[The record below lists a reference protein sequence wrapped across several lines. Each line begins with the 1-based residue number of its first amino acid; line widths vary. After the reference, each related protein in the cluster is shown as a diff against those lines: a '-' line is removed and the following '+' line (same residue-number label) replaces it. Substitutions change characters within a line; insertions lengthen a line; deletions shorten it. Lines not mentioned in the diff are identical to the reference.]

1 MAKLH
6 LRRFSTFENYQN
18 AILEEGTFFI
28 IIESGQLGVRSG
40 EVDILTPTNYLKGY
54 QLPEE
59 DSVVTENDTIIQAI
73 AKLDKRYSVCND
85 NAAEALSNSNNAL
98 ESIRNLEY
106 TGDANPDHEVRI
118 TTLEN
123 KIELISEEDF
133 DTMEG
138 FDKNKIYYV
147 YEND

>member
-1 MAKLH
+1 MPKLY
-6 LRRFSTFENYQN
+6 LRRFSTLEKYQT
-18 AILEEGTFFI
+18 ADIAEGTFFV

-40 EVDILTPTNYLKGY
+40 DLDLLTPPNYLKGY
-54 QLPEE
+54 ELPEE
-59 DSVVTENDTIIQAI
+59 DSIITENDTIMQAI

-118 TTLEN
+118 TILEN

-133 DTMEG
+133 DAMEG
-138 FDKNKIYYV
+138 FDRNKIYYV